1 MFLVVGANGQ
11 LGNELKLI
19 LGGNAEY
26 GDREQL
32 DITDAAAVKAFVK
45 PEKYAAVINCAAYT
59 AVDKAESDAVL
70 AEKINV
76 DGPRHLAET
85 GVPLLQVSTDYVFDG
100 TGHRPYTESDEANPQ
115 SVYGVTKLAGERA
128 ALEKA
133 SGCFVVRTAWLYS
146 TFGNNFVKT
155 MRRLG
160 AERDSLNVV
169 FDQIG
174 SPTYAR
180 DLAEAIVAALP
191 KLKPGVKEIYHFSDE
206 GVCSWYDFAVAI
218 MALSGLKCA
227 VKPIESKDYP
237 TPAKRPFYSVL
248 NKGKIKKDLGIEIRH
263 WSESLKDCVEKLN
276 NGL

>member
-1 MFLVVGANGQ
+1 M
-11 LGNELKLI
+11 
-19 LGGNAEY
+19 
-26 GDREQL
+26 
-32 DITDAAAVKAFVK
+32 
-45 PEKYAAVINCAAYT
+45 
-59 AVDKAESDAVL
+59 
-70 AEKINV
+70 
-76 DGPRHLAET
+76 
-85 GVPLLQVSTDYVFDG
+85 
-100 TGHRPYTESDEANPQ
+100 
-115 SVYGVTKLAGERA
+115 TKLAGERV